1 MLISVNKIEEE
12 FKGENLYDLAVEKGL
27 IERPGIAIAVNE
39 KVITRKEWQFFNI
52 SENDEII
59 LITPAC
65 GG

>member
-12 FKGENLYDLAVEKGL
+12 FKGENLYDLAVEKEL